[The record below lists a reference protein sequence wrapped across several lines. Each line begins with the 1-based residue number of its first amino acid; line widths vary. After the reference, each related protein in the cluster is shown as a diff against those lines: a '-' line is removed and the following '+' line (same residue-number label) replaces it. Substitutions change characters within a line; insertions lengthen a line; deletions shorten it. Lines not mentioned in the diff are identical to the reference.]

1 MAVVNTK
8 STAVT
13 NADASSQTLNKKLI
27 SNGRAH
33 ESIGVV
39 SVANG
44 DSIAST
50 KRFMRLHSSWRIA
63 SIRVFCDAIT
73 SAAMDVGIYQTA
85 ENGGAEV
92 DADRFASAVSIA
104 TAILTGTEI
113 LLESAVLAP
122 GDMEKPLWQA
132 LGLTSDPGRWYDLVG
147 TLTAAATAAG
157 NVALRVT
164 HVNND

>member
-27 SNGRAH
+27 SNGRAR
-33 ESIGVV
+33 ESIGKVA
-39 SVANG
+39 VANG
-44 DSIAST
+44 DSIGST
-50 KRFMRLHSSWRIA
+50 LRFCRLHSSWRVS
-63 SIRVFCDAIT
+63 SIRVYCDAVT
-73 SAAMDVGIYQTA
+73 SAAMDVGIYQTN
-85 ENGGAEV
+85 ENGGAAV
-92 DADRFASAVSIA
+92 DADRFASAQSIA

-122 GDMEKPLWQA
+122 GDMEKPLWEA
-132 LGLTSDPGRWYDLVG
+132 LGLTADPGRFYDLVG

-157 NVALRVT
+157 NVVLRVS
-164 HVNND
+164 HVNGD